1 MPILEGSAAPRVLS
15 MELERYKGNPVLSPT
30 DNWWENKAVFNCAAA
45 RSNGTVHLLYRAI
58 GQDGVSRFGHAS
70 SKNGMDVTE
79 RDKTPAYESAG
90 DELERLGVEDPRVT
104 RIEDTY
110 YITYTGASLYP
121 CGERRPDLLNP
132 VPWRC
137 RVGLLSTKDFITYR
151 KHGCIL
157 PDMDNKDVVL
167 FPEKING
174 KYVMLHRTFPN
185 MWIAYSEDLETWHD
199 HKLLM
204 RVQPGEWDS
213 NRIGAGAPPIK
224 TEYGWLNFYHGVDH
238 KRVYRLGI
246 LLLDL
251 EDPSKV
257 IGRSVDPILSPDED
271 YEKYGLVPNVVFTCG
286 AVEFGDQYH
295 VYYGG
300 ADKVIGVAGMD
311 RSDLKKVKLEKP
323 V

>member
-1 MPILEGSAAPRVLS
+1 MQ
-15 MELERYKGNPVLSPT
+15 LERYEGNPILSPT
-30 DNWWENKAVFNCAAA
+30 SNWWENEAVFNCAAA
-45 RSNGTVHLLYRAI
+45 RSNGKVHILYRAI
-58 GQDGVSRFGHAS
+58 GEDGVSRFGHAITE
-70 SKNGMDVTE
+70 NGLHITE
-79 RDKTPAYESAG
+79 RQPEPAYESIG
-90 DELERLGVEDPRVT
+90 DELEKLGVEDPRVT
-104 RIEDTY
+104 RIDDTY

-121 CGERRPDLLNP
+121 CCELEPSLVNAA
-132 VPWRC
+132 PWRC
-137 RVGLLSTKDFITYR
+137 RVGLLSTKDFRTFT

-167 FPEKING
+167 FPERING

-185 MWIAYSEDLETWHD
+185 IWIAFSDDLLTWYD

-204 RVQPGEWDS
+204 RVQPGSWDC

-238 KRVYRLGI
+238 QRNYRLGI

-251 EDPSKV
+251 DDPSRV
-257 IGRSVDPILSPDED
+257 IGRSAEPILSPEEPW
-271 YEKYGLVPNVVFTCG
+271 EKVGLVPNVVFTCG
-286 AVEFGDQYH
+286 AVEMGDYYY

-300 ADKVIGVAGMD
+300 ADKVIGIAAMSK
-311 RSDLKKVKLEKP
+311 SDIRKVKLEMP